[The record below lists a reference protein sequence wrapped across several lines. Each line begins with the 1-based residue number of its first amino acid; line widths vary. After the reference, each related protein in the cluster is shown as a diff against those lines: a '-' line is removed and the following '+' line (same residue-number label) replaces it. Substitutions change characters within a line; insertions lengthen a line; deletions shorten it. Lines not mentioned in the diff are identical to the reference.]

1 MIFTQYELSNPRN
14 YFLCQNAENKRYN
27 IIDVF
32 ITVWTLTAHFVEI
45 YILNVLTALLVKYQE
60 MQFNNN
66 AKKKVKQYNKSTNLY
81 FNDSLYVE
89 NDSLRQ
95 TIFLLLQNPTYQF
108 NKNSYFNVSQYE
120 HEKIK
125 RSSECTTKNGN
136 LG

>member
-1 MIFTQYELSNPRN
+1 
-14 YFLCQNAENKRYN
+14 
-27 IIDVF
+27 
-32 ITVWTLTAHFVEI
+32 
-45 YILNVLTALLVKYQE
+45 

-66 AKKKVKQYNKSTNLY
+66 AKKKVKQYNTSTNLY